1 LNIVIWFLP
10 ACRQP
15 GFLCFD
21 FLLEMAG
28 KLNSSIAN
36 NYFMIQRD
44 GTRTSLWQNKIPI
57 YHPLNDPDIQTI
69 YDVAIVGG
77 GITGITAGL
86 LLQNAGKKCLVV
98 EANNLCFGSTG
109 GTTAHL
115 NTLLDTP
122 YTTIIKNFGKEN
134 AQLVAKA
141 AAEAIDLVK
150 ANIATYKIDCEF
162 EEASAYLFSQSS
174 DQSEELDEI
183 YEACQEVGLDVSYNL
198 SLPVNIEFEKAIEVR
213 SQGKFHPVKYVYALA
228 KAFEDAG
235 GVILQHTRVTSV
247 EDNEGITV
255 ETANGNFRAA
265 NLIYATHIPPGVNL
279 VHLRCAPW
287 RSYAMAFTL
296 RNRKYLQDLLYD
308 MYDPYHYI
316 RSQKIDGMDYM
327 IVGGEDHKTGHAEN
341 AEASFLKLES
351 YVRKYF
357 EADEIL
363 FKWSSQYFEAADG
376 LPYIGHLPGHPG
388 NIFVATGYGGNGMT
402 YSNVAATVLQRMILK
417 GESPY
422 IKLFDPNR
430 IKPVAGFTSF
440 IKQNVDVLKKFVGK
454 WFDKEKLEEFAE
466 LAPGE
471 GKVTKFNGEKLALYK
486 DEHGELHAINPI
498 CTHLKCS
505 VAWNSAEQSW
515 DCPCH
520 GARYSP
526 EGKVLTGPA
535 DHDLEKVEVKT
546 LIEH

>member
-1 LNIVIWFLP
+1 MV
-10 ACRQP
+10 
-15 GFLCFD
+15 
-21 FLLEMAG
+21 
-28 KLNSSIAN
+28 
-36 NYFMIQRD
+36 QRD
-44 GTRTSLWQNKIPI
+44 GSCTSLWQNEMPT
-57 YHPLNDPDIQTI
+57 YRPENDPDIETI

-77 GITGITAGL
+77 GITGISTAL
-86 LLQNAGKKCLVV
+86 LLQNSGKKCIVI
-98 EANNLCFGSTG
+98 EANNLCFGTSG

-134 AQLVAKA
+134 AQLVAWA
-141 AAEAIDLVK
+141 AAEAIDLIK
-150 ANIATYKIDCEF
+150 ENIATYKIDCGF
-162 EEASAYLFSQSS
+162 EEASAHLFSQTK
-174 DQSEELDEI
+174 DQTEELDEI
-183 YEACQEVGLDVSYNL
+183 YEACQDVGLDVSYNL
-198 SLPVNIEFEKAIEVR
+198 SLPVNIEYEKSIEVR
-213 SQGKFHPVKYVYALA
+213 GQGKFHPLKYVYALA
-228 KAFEDAG
+228 RAFEDAG
-235 GVILQHTRVTSV
+235 GTILQHTRVESV
-247 EDNEGITV
+247 EDTEGITI
-255 ETANGNFRAA
+255 ETTNGNFRAV

-287 RSYAMAFTL
+287 RSYAMAFTIKDK
-296 RNRKYLQDLLYD
+296 KYPQELVYD

-316 RSQKIDGMDYM
+316 RSQKIEGKEYM
-327 IVGGEDHKTGHAEN
+327 IVGGEDHKTGQADN
-341 AEASFLKLES
+341 AEASFLRLES
-351 YVRKYF
+351 YIRKYF
-357 EADEIL
+357 TLDEFL
-363 FKWSSQYFEAADG
+363 FKWSSQYFDPADG

-402 YSNVAATVLQRMILK
+402 YSSVAALLLRRMILK

-440 IKQNVDVLKKFVGK
+440 IKQNVDVLRKFVGK
-454 WFDKEKLEEFAE
+454 WFDREKLEEFAE

-471 GKVTKFNGEKLALYK
+471 GRVVKYNDEKVALYK

-505 VAWNSAEQSW
+505 VAWNNAEQTW

-520 GARYSP
+520 GARYSY

-535 DHDLEKVEVKT
+535 DHDLEKIEVKT
-546 LIEH
+546 LVEHD